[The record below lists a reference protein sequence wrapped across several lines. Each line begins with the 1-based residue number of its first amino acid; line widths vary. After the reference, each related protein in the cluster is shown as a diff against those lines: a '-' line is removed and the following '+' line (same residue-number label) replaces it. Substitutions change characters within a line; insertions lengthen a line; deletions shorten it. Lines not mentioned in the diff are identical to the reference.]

1 MVEEG
6 TNVTVE
12 VVLDVALAPGITVP
26 AVVVLADGSALSKY
40 QTLINELCSCREVV
54 LFLDVNL

>member
-12 VVLDVALAPGITVP
+12 VVLDGALAPGITVP
-26 AVVVLADGSALSKY
+26 VVVAIIDGSALSKY
-40 QTLINELCSCREVV
+40 QAVEH
-54 LFLDVNL
+54 VNK